1 MEHRQTLQEQLRQEN
16 EPAMALHLAVVLLFQ
31 RHTGCMIHA
40 PGKCVPQIVSFL
52 SEHLSPEDHVRIVN
66 YQSLVVR
73 QLTKMQGAAGTSMAD
88 DESPVGD
95 GEKSIMVLLEEEL
108 GRIKELALNN
118 KKGNVVKND
127 D

>member
-31 RHTGCMIHA
+31 HHTGCMIHA
-40 PGKCVPQIVSFL
+40 PGKCVPHIVSCL
-52 SEHLSPEDHVRIVN
+52 TEYLSPEDHVRVVK
-66 YQSLVVR
+66 YQSLVVC
-73 QLTKMQGAAGTSMAD
+73 QLTKMQGAADTSTAD
-88 DESPVGD
+88 DESRVGD
-95 GEKSIMVLLEEEL
+95 GEKSIEVLLEEEL
-108 GRIKELALNN
+108 ERIKALALNN